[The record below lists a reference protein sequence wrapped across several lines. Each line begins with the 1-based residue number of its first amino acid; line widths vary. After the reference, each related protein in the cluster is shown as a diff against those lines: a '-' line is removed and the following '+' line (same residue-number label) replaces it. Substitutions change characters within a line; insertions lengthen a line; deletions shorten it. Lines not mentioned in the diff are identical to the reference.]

1 MTSKKKLKISLL
13 FSIVLLVAGIV
24 CYAAFPPPSPDEPVR
39 LMFPNA
45 AGKVLLGHAT
55 HVHEYDLYCL
65 DCHHNLEDDEIY
77 SCSECHG
84 SEGDEYMPSRTD
96 AFHATCKGCH
106 EDYGSGPV
114 DCNSCHAL

>member
-1 MTSKKKLKISLL
+1 MTSKKKLKTSII
-13 FSIVLLVAGIV
+13 FTIVLLVAGIV

-77 SCSECHG
+77 NCSECHG
-84 SEGDEYMPSRTD
+84 FEGDEYMPSRTD
-96 AFHATCKGCH
+96 AFHANCKGCH